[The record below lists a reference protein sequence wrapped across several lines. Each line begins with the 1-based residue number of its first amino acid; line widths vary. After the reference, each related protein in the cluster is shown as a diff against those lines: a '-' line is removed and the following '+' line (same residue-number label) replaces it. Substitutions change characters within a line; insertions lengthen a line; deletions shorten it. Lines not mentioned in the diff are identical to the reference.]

1 MQWFFSIPT
10 YVKRSRTQ
18 TEGVLEWRHL
28 NFCFFVFVFICI
40 CVSVFGCKDECGK
53 WSVGMT
59 EGTFQQCN
67 ELWNASQQ
75 IVGVNLDQLP
85 N

>member
-1 MQWFFSIPT
+1 MKFFL
-10 YVKRSRTQ
+10 YFYA
-18 TEGVLEWRHL
+18 E
-28 NFCFFVFVFICI
+28 FFVFLCEEE
-40 CVSVFGCKDECGK
+40 DCGK

-85 N
+85 NWSEGEVGE

>member
-1 MQWFFSIPT
+1 MV
-10 YVKRSRTQ
+10 Y
-18 TEGVLEWRHL
+18 GHL
-28 NFCFFVFVFICI
+28 FFVFVIVFCI
-40 CVSVFGCKDECGK
+40 CVGICISSIFCEEEDCGK

-75 IVGVNLDQLP
+75 IVGANLDQLP
-85 N
+85 PH